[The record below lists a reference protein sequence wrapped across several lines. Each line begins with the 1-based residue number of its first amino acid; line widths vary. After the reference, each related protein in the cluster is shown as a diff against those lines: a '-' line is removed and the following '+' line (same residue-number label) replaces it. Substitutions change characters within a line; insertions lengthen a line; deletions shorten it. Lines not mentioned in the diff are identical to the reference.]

1 MPWVMNRERT
11 LEPLPVIGSVT
22 AGFPSPEEEALRDI
36 ISIDQYLCV
45 RPGQSFLLVVTG
57 DSMNGAGILDG
68 DLVVMEKGIS
78 PKHGDIVVAQIDGD
92 WTMKYFTRR
101 GRNVVLE
108 AANPKYP
115 AISPRT
121 EMKLAGVITGVVRK
135 YHR

>member
-1 MPWVMNRERT
+1 MPVVGT
-11 LEPLPVIGSVT
+11 VA

-45 RPGQSFLLVVTG
+45 RPGQSFLLEVTG
-57 DSMNGAGILDG
+57 DSMSGAGIMEG
-68 DLVVMEKGIS
+68 DLVIIEKGRI
-78 PKHGDIVVAQIDGD
+78 PKNGDIVVAEVDGE

-101 GRNVVLE
+101 GRNVILE

-115 AISPRT
+115 PISPRT
-121 EMKLAGVITGVVRK
+121 EQKLTGVVMGVVRK